1 MKNFKLLDML
11 LLFIIDTL
19 IEVGLFMGGV
29 YMYTNE
35 KWVGVGIM
43 ACLFGLFESFPRE

>member
-1 MKNFKLLDML
+1 MLDMM

-19 IEVGLFMGGV
+19 IEVGLVMAGA
-29 YMYTNE
+29 YMYTNG
-35 KWVGVGIM
+35 KLVGVGIM

>member
-1 MKNFKLLDML
+1 MLDML
-11 LLFIIDTL
+11 LLLLIDSIIE
-19 IEVGLFMGGV
+19 IGLFAGGG
-29 YMYTNE
+29 YLYTHE